1 MADATP
7 GQPPR
12 RNRRRENRVAAMQFL
27 YVWESQRPPDPVVAL
42 ADFLRMQEQPRDHY
56 AFAESLVA
64 GALGHMEEI
73 DRTIARH
80 AENWSLERIAKVE
93 LAILRLAVHELLRRR
108 DIPPVVSINEAVDL
122 AKAFGGDDSHRFVNG
137 VLDRV
142 KETLDRPLREAA
154 EG

>member
-1 MADATP
+1 MSDAP
-7 GQPPR
+7 EAKPR

-42 ADFLRMQEQPRDHY
+42 SDFLAMQEHPRDHY

-64 GALGHMEEI
+64 GALAHMDEI

-80 AENWSLERIAKVE
+80 ADNWSIERIAKVE

-108 DIPPVVSINEAVDL
+108 DIPPVVSINEAIEL
-122 AKAFGGDDSHRFVNG
+122 AKGFGGDDSHRFVNG

>member
-1 MADATP
+1 MSDAP
-7 GQPPR
+7 EAKPR

-42 ADFLRMQEQPRDHY
+42 SEFLAMQEQPRDHY

-64 GALGHMEEI
+64 GALAHMDEI

-80 AENWSLERIAKVE
+80 ADNWSIERIAKVE

-108 DIPPVVSINEAVDL
+108 DIPPVVSINEAIEL
-122 AKAFGGDDSHRFVNG
+122 AKGFGGDDSHRFVNG